1 LLEHLPTTNVTAG
14 SQWNVSYITY
24 SGSGTKYM
32 WRWSNFDSGLL
43 TANLR
48 DAETSCTLLGGHL
61 LSLHSTSQAEHL
73 LGVYN
78 SLWPRTSGWSYQ
90 VDMWLG
96 FFAHFAWQD
105 YSYCI
110 NTEETQGWGQYNYY
124 GSDNLLTVLS
134 QDPDAA
140 KLLALVMAKKSPRA
154 WSDWSAPD
162 YPGMISWSP
171 QCEGRVLNVSRETDP
186 ARAITTYSM
195 YRGSTR
201 QYVCACK
208 SNNTG
213 GMG

>member
-14 SQWNVSYITY
+14 SQSNTSYITY

-61 LSLHSTSQAEHL
+61 PSLHSTSQAEHL

-96 FFAHFAWQD
+96 FFAHFAWAD
-105 YSYCI
+105 YSYSCI
-110 NTEETQGWGQYNYY
+110 HTEETQGWGQYNSYSQN
-124 GSDNLLTVLS
+124 GWNMTV
-134 QDPDAA
+134 PVEEIARR
-140 KLLALVMAKKSPRA
+140 SPRA

-162 YPGMISWSP
+162 YPGMLLWSP

-186 ARAITTYSM
+186 ARPITTYSM
-195 YRGSTR
+195 YRGNTR
-201 QYVCACK
+201 QYVCACEL
-208 SNNTG
+208 NNTAAC
-213 GMG
+213 M